1 MPDRPRRTH
10 PPTPVVESAS
20 DQAARARLRYRRKA
34 NVVTVIA
41 CLLAA
46 AAAIALAVWLPSLA
60 P

>member
-1 MPDRPRRTH
+1 MPARPRRPQSA
-10 PPTPVVESAS
+10 PPVTESAS